1 MISGNTYSS
10 NGGVQNIAFHRLVCG
25 WKTRVKR
32 ATYAALAV
40 CALTSVAACTRN
52 PPTSPAPT
60 TATRFT
66 PTARQTALL
75 DTVGQRTFQ
84 WFWDTTD
91 PNTGLT
97 PDRWPRKD
105 FSSVAAIG
113 FALTAYP
120 IGAERG
126 WVTRASAATR
136 TLATLKYLYL
146 LPQGPDATGM
156 AGYKGFYYHFLDFN
170 QGRRFDKVELST
182 IDTGL
187 LIAGALFC
195 QSFFA
200 ANNGTEAAI
209 RAYADSLYRRVDWP
223 WAVTRPPALSHGW
236 HPESGYIISDWKGYN
251 EAMIAIVL
259 GLGSPTHPLDA
270 GAWTAWTS
278 TYQWR
283 EFQGQPHLDFAPLFG
298 HQYSHVWIDFR
309 GIKDA
314 YMRGKGIDY
323 FENSRRATL
332 SQRSYA
338 IENPMGWRGY
348 GANVWGLTASDGPF
362 DGTATIDGKARE
374 FHTYWA
380 RGVSATERRDDGT
393 IAPTGAVASIA
404 FTPSLSIPATVA
416 MREQY
421 GAIAFGQYG
430 FLDAFNPT
438 LHDTAAALRHGRVN
452 ATLGWGDTDYLG
464 IDQGPILA
472 MLENWRS
479 EMVWKVMR
487 TNPNV
492 IRGLRR
498 AGFTGGWL
506 DSAPSSP

>member
-1 MISGNTYSS
+1 MTSGKVSS
-10 NGGVQNIAFHRLVCG
+10 TGGVQSVALHRLPGG
-25 WKTRVKR
+25 WAKR
-32 ATYAALAV
+32 GARMTGAALVAY
-40 CALTSVAACTRN
+40 ALTSVSACTRN
-52 PPTSPAPT
+52 PPTSPAPAGAVT
-60 TATRFT
+60 FT
-66 PTARQTALL
+66 PTVRQAALL
-75 DTVGQRTFQ
+75 DTVGQRTFF

-126 WVTRASAATR
+126 WVTRNAAATR
-136 TLATLKYLYL
+136 TLATLRYLFR
-146 LPQGPDATGM
+146 LPQGADATGM

-200 ANNGTEAAI
+200 GSDATEVGI
-209 RAYADSLYRRVDWP
+209 RAYADSLYRRVEWP
-223 WAVTRPPALSHGW
+223 WAVARPPALSHGW
-236 HPESGYIISDWKGYN
+236 HPEDGFIASDWKGYN

-259 GLGSPTHPLDA
+259 GLGSPTHPLGPA
-270 GAWTAWTS
+270 AWTAWTS

-283 EFQGQPHLDFAPLFG
+283 EFQGQSHLNFAPLFG

-309 GIKDA
+309 GIKDE

-323 FENSRRATL
+323 FENSRRATV
-332 SQRSYA
+332 SQRAYA

-362 DGTATIDGKARE
+362 DGTTVIDGMSRE

-393 IAPTGAVASIA
+393 IAPTAAVASIA
-404 FTPSLSIPATVA
+404 FAPSLAIPATVA

-438 LHDTAAALRHGRVN
+438 LRDTSAPLRHGKVDP
-452 ATLGWGDTDYLG
+452 TLGWADTDYLG

-479 EMVWKVMR
+479 EMVWKTMR
-487 TNPNV
+487 TNPHL

-506 DSAPSSP
+506 DKAPSSP

>member
-1 MISGNTYSS
+1 MISGSTCNNSPRVVQVAPRAVYMLSNT
-10 NGGVQNIAFHRLVCG
+10 AHRSAISITLI
-25 WKTRVKR
+25 
-32 ATYAALAV
+32 ALAV
-40 CALTSVAACTRN
+40 FSSACTRVA
-52 PPTSPAPT
+52 TTAPT
-60 TATRFT
+60 PEPTFK
-66 PTARQTALL
+66 PTARQAALL
-75 DTVGQRTFQ
+75 DTVEQRTFQ

-126 WVTRASAATR
+126 YVTRNAAAIR

-146 LPQGPDATGM
+146 LPQGAEATGT

-195 QSFFA
+195 QSFFTT
-200 ANNGTEAAI
+200 NDGTEAAI

-223 WAVTRPPALSHGW
+223 WAVTRSPALSHGW
-236 HPESGYIISDWKGYN
+236 HPETGFIISDWKGYN

-270 GAWTAWTS
+270 AAWTAWTS

-309 GIKDA
+309 GIKDE
-314 YMRGKGIDY
+314 YMRAKGIDY
-323 FENSRRATL
+323 YENSRRATL

-338 IENPMGWRGY
+338 IENPMRWRGY

-362 DGTATIDGKARE
+362 DATVNIDGQERE

-380 RGVSATERRDDGT
+380 RGVSSTERRDDGT
-393 IAPTGAVASIA
+393 IAPTAAVASIA
-404 FTPSLSIPATVA
+404 FAPSIAIPATVA
-416 MREQY
+416 IREQY
-421 GAIAFGQYG
+421 GAIVFGQYG
-430 FLDAFNPT
+430 FFDAFNPT
-438 LHDTAAALRHGRVN
+438 LRTEAAPLRHGRVD
-452 ATLGWGDTDYLG
+452 ATLGWADTDYLG

-472 MLENWRS
+472 MIENWRN
-479 EMVWKVMR
+479 EMVWKTMR
-487 TNPNV
+487 TNPHV
-492 IRGLRR
+492 IRGLRK

-506 DSAPSSP
+506 DKAPTSP

>member
-1 MISGNTYSS
+1 MTSANTTWSI
-10 NGGVQNIAFHRLVCG
+10 GGVQDIALHRVVRR
-25 WKTRVKR
+25 WKTLSRHVVGS
-32 ATYAALAV
+32 AFVV
-40 CALTSVAACTRN
+40 CTVVSFAGCTRN
-52 PPTSPAPT
+52 LPTSPAPT
-60 TATRFT
+60 AATSFT
-66 PTARQTALL
+66 PTARQAALL
-75 DTVGQRTFQ
+75 DTVELRTFQ

-126 WVTRASAATR
+126 WVTRNAAAVR
-136 TLATLKYLYL
+136 TLATLRYLYQ
-146 LPQGPDATGM
+146 LPQGADASGK

-200 ANNGTEAAI
+200 GNDATESGI
-209 RAYADSLYRRVDWP
+209 RAYADSLYRRVEWP
-223 WAVTRPPALSHGW
+223 WAVARPPALSHGW
-236 HPESGYIISDWKGYN
+236 HPEKGFIASDWKGYN

-259 GLGSPTHPLDA
+259 GLGSPTYPLDV

-323 FENSRRATL
+323 FENSRRATV
-332 SQRSYA
+332 SQRAYA

-362 DGTATIDGKARE
+362 DGTATIDGRSRE

-393 IAPTGAVASIA
+393 IAPTAAVASIA
-404 FTPSLSIPATVA
+404 FAPSISIPATVA
-416 MREQY
+416 MREEF

-438 LHDTAAALRHGRVN
+438 LRDTTVRLQHGRVHP
-452 ATLGWGDTDYLG
+452 TFGWVDTDYLG
-464 IDQGPILA
+464 IDQGPILI
-472 MLENWRS
+472 MIENWRS

-487 TNPNV
+487 TNPHM

-506 DSAPSSP
+506 DTAPAAP